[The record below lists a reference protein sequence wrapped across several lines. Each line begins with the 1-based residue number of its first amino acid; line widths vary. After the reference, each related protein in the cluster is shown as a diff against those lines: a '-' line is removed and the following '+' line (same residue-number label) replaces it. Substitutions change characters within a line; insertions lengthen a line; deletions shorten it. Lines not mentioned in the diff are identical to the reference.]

1 MKNTSS
7 KAFEFTHKHCI
18 TKKTPCVKFKVSM
31 SLALAS
37 GSFKMNK
44 AHINKHKLI
53 NSEIFFLKDI
63 SFQLISKDPSCQKI
77 SLLRKK
83 PFKNVHYLI

>member
-53 NSEIFFLKDI
+53 NSENFFK
-63 SFQLISKDPSCQKI
+63 KI
-77 SLLRKK
+77 LVS
-83 PFKNVHYLI
+83 N